1 MTRGWSAERWAGF
14 DAARAAGACPSGS
27 AVEGQGKG
35 AGKCGGRGK
44 GADAAQALSGK
55 GKGKRKGKGND
66 ASEEWGGRFGG
77 HKSEYFA
84 RMLGAVQRQQHGLAK
99 QLDSLSGLVRSR
111 LVETEASRGR
121 TAERPTTLAER
132 STTPLSS
139 TGAAPCAGGGAGTAG
154 ADDDAEETAEVP
166 TAVGGALCLEEW
178 KEEKLRLEAAL
189 QQLSGKRCVEARAA
203 VQRDLESLGPEP
215 KPPLAPTSPWSLAQR
230 ARRAVLKLSRR
241 HRAAQQAQAA
251 ASAAAAE
258 ADRKLAE
265 ADARLKELTDKLAAA
280 QQEEAAAVGELQ
292 ASQSHTE
299 GADAIAAERELPAA
313 SPLAPVLAALG
324 GGGKISDVGVA
335 SALETLRLAIAARK
349 AQEEAEGAGAA
360 PRGELSVRKVPQ
372 RPPWA
377 DADATA
383 AGGESADELD
393 DAWADE
399 AAPKRA
405 FPDDALNSSGGR
417 VDDGWETRKSRCR
430 RFAAEG
436 RARSAD
442 ASPGGGPVGQPR
454 HAGSSRSPC
463 RGEAPAIAE
472 VRRATASVQM
482 AIRGGAFEAALPSAC
497 GDLVSA
503 LEAPSKGAGAPTPR
517 SAEAAQ
523 RLHPVF
529 VAAGAAGGREYATC

>member
-55 GKGKRKGKGND
+55 GKGKCKGKGND

-84 RMLGAVQRQQHGLAK
+84 RMLGAVQRQQQGLAK

-111 LVETEASRGR
+111 PVETEASRGR
-121 TAERPTTLAER
+121 TAERPTTPAER

-154 ADDDAEETAEVP
+154 ADDDAEETAQIP
-166 TAVGGALCLEEW
+166 TVVGGALCLEEW

-280 QQEEAAAVGELQ
+280 QQEEAAAVGELP

-349 AQEEAEGAGAA
+349 AQEEAED
-360 PRGELSVRKVPQ
+360 EMDDS
-372 RPPWA
+372 WA
-377 DADATA
+377 DGVTTKRACP
-383 AGGESADELD
+383 EDELNC
-393 DAWADE
+393 AGTRVEEESWAQ
-399 AAPKRA
+399 R
-405 FPDDALNSSGGR
+405 R
-417 VDDGWETRKSRCR
+417 SRCR
-430 RFAAEG
+430 RSEPGA

-442 ASPGGGPVGQPR
+442 DATTVATAAR

-463 RGEAPAIAE
+463 RGGAGSVGE
-472 VRRATASVQM
+472 VRRAVQSVQLTM
-482 AIRGGAFEAALPSAC
+482 QAPAFAKARESAC
-497 GDLVSA
+497 KDLVHNLQAASGA
-503 LEAPSKGAGAPTPR
+503 AP
-517 SAEAAQ
+517 AAQ
-523 RLHPVF
+523 QEPPAHPVF
-529 VAAGAAGGREYATC
+529 VAAGGRVHSTC